1 MGDTGA
7 YIAERATM
15 KMPHYPSP
23 ILEQEGFFR
32 PLPFPVAGAG
42 SVTLGADPQS
52 CFPTLGGAL

>member
-23 ILEQEGFFR
+23 ILEQEGLFQATSIPCSR
-32 PLPFPVAGAG
+32 
-42 SVTLGADPQS
+42 
-52 CFPTLGGAL
+52 GG

>member
-7 YIAERATM
+7 YIAERAM
-15 KMPHYPSP
+15 KMPLYPSP
-23 ILEQEGFFR
+23 ILVFFR
-32 PLPFPVAGAG
+32 PLPIPVAGAV